1 MIREMRFGAIDIGI
15 ALLTTQNAVQ
25 KAHDDRVGIL
35 LGERHAIAGPPGPK
49 YQSRRLDQA
58 AMPSVHM
65 LPAID

>member
-1 MIREMRFGAIDIGI
+1 
-15 ALLTTQNAVQ
+15 LLTTQHAVQ